1 MNFSDFPVRLRSWVR
16 GRLGLAQ
23 TSYAQCG
30 EDLIVDAV
38 FRGLHIDKPS
48 YMDIGA
54 YDPRQ
59 MSNTYLFY
67 KRGARGVCIEP
78 QPLRCARIRRV
89 RPKDLCLNIGVGG
102 KDHEGL
108 EFYILSQEALSTFS
122 KTEAE
127 RVCRYGNTR
136 IERKLKIPVMTLTAV
151 LKKHQLPAPDYI
163 SIDLEG
169 DELEALQ
176 TLDWAHGRPKVICA
190 ETLTYT
196 EDRTEQKQQK
206 TIDWLEKKGYF
217 LYADTYINSIFVDKA
232 LWKNR

>member
-1 MNFSDFPVRLRSWVR
+1 MTLTNLPVQFRRWIR

-30 EDLIVDAV
+30 EDLIIDAV
-38 FRGLHIDKPS
+38 FRGLNIDKPS
-48 YMDIGA
+48 YIDVGA

-67 KRGARGVCIEP
+67 KRGAHGVCIEP
-78 QPLRCARIRRV
+78 QPLRCARIQRARR
-89 RPKDLCLNIGVGG
+89 KDLCLNIGIAA
-102 KDHEGL
+102 KNHEGM
-108 EFYILSQEALSTFS
+108 EFYVLSQEALSTFS
-122 KTEAE
+122 KIEAE
-127 RVCRYGNTR
+127 RVCRYGHTR
-136 IERKLKIPVMTLTAV
+136 ITRKLKIPLMTLAEV
-151 LKKHQLPAPDYI
+151 SKKFSLPAPDFI

-176 TLDWAHGRPKVICA
+176 TLDWTHGRPKVLCV

-196 EDRTEQKQQK
+196 EDKTEKKQVK
-206 TIDWLEKKGYF
+206 TIEWLEKKGYF